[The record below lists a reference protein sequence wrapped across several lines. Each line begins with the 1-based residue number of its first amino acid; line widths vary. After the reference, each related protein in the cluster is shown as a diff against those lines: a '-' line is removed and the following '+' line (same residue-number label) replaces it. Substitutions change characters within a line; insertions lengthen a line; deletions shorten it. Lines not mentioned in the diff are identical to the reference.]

1 MKHYLCCLDR
11 VVAVDSLYCLVTED
25 ADLMHLR
32 YDVEEFAVVRHRRFI
47 LGDGLETFI

>member
-1 MKHYLCCLDR
+1 M
-11 VVAVDSLYCLVTED
+11 VAVGRLHGLVIEH

-32 YDVEEFAVVRHRRFI
+32 YDVGEFAVVRHCRFI